1 VAAGFY
7 LVLAGFSWLLN
18 TCNEQIRNQRKPNKT
33 EIKPIT
39 VLRQDFNRAGLYS
52 GQGLIVAGV
61 NSAKGLQGFILVLSG
76 FSWLLN
82 ACNERMWNQRKPNKT
97 KIKPITV
104 LRKDFNN
111 GRTL

>member
-1 VAAGFY
+1 M
-7 LVLAGFSWLLN
+7 W
-18 TCNEQIRNQRKPNKT
+18 NQRKPNKT

-104 LRKDFNN
+104 LWQDFIVA
-111 GRTL
+111 GLYSGQGLIVAGVLSWF